1 MFFIFWE
8 IFISF
13 RTILPNSLCVF
24 DVEGKIVKQAQTKVI
39 VNKHVSTREYEINGD
54 KNKTLS
60 IKEYVDETKPSLEDI
75 INNLKKSYIWKT
87 QLTIAINFACFKDP
101 GEERVK
107 RSQGDNIEIMIYDEA
122 DEVIQELFESLHS
135 R

>member
-1 MFFIFWE
+1 M
-8 IFISF
+8 
-13 RTILPNSLCVF
+13 
-24 DVEGKIVKQAQTKVI
+24 
-39 VNKHVSTREYEINGD
+39 VNKHFSTREYENNDD

-75 INNLKKSYIWKT
+75 INNLKKSYIWKI
-87 QLTIAINFACFKDP
+87 QSTIAINFACFKDP

-107 RSQGDNIEIMIYDEA
+107 HSRGDNIEIMIYDEA
-122 DEVIQELFESLHS
+122 DEVIQELFESLLS